1 MSRSKSR
8 RRLRPIVTAAV
19 ALLVF
24 ASVADVWLS
33 AASGDQRHGEP
44 PNIVF
49 VLTDDLSWNLVR
61 YMPHVLAME
70 RAGATFSK
78 YFVTDSLC
86 CPSRTS
92 IMTGL
97 LPHDSGVFNN
107 SGGDGG
113 FSAFQRHD
121 DEHRT
126 FAGRVAARRLSH
138 RDDGQ
143 VSERI
148 RARLPG
154 RLVRTAGLDRL
165 GRDGQRLLRVR
176 LRPQPGSP
184 PRALRPVPARTSRTS
199 SPVWPRPRSRA
210 GRVDR

>member
-107 SGGDGG
+107 CGG
-113 FSAFQRHD
+113 
-121 DEHRT
+121 
-126 FAGRVAARRLSH
+126 RR
-138 RDDGQ
+138 RFRG
-143 VSERI
+143 I
-148 RARLPG
+148 PYA
-154 RLVRTAGLDRL
+154 TT
-165 GRDGQRLLRVR
+165 
-176 LRPQPGSP
+176 
-184 PRALRPVPARTSRTS
+184 TSIE
-199 SPVWPRPRSRA
+199 RSRSRCSEA
-210 GRVDR
+210 AIAPR